1 MDCQTASDWMAG
13 WVDEE
18 LSPGE
23 RELMDA
29 HLQRCPSCRQRAHAM
44 ARQAIAPP
52 ISRVLRPDFWDR
64 MDAALSEAQDNPLP
78 EPEPVKASAPTR
90 VSLLQQRFQLSPVVM
105 LTYAA
110 LLICALGW
118 GLYSHTTLKEARAE
132 AASLQTELE
141 RERRLTGQPVLA
153 SPQGYRAPQN
163 RNNRGTL

>member
-1 MDCQTASDWMAG
+1 MDCQTASEWMAG
-13 WVDEE
+13 WVDEQ

-23 RELMDA
+23 RELMAD
-29 HLQRCPSCRQRAHAM
+29 HLQRCPSCRQRARAM

-52 ISRVLRPDFWDR
+52 TTHILHPDFWDR
-64 MDAALSEAQDNPLP
+64 MDAALGEAQDSLQPAP
-78 EPEPVKASAPTR
+78 APAPAS

-110 LLICALGW
+110 VLICALGW
-118 GLYSHTTLKEARAE
+118 GLYSHTTLQEARAE

-153 SPQGYRAPQN
+153 SPKGYRTPQN